1 MPYVQYLMLYVIN
14 SLGKKSNKNY
24 AVSFLKTY
32 LQDLLRRKDLLIYLV
47 KSGLKAEHRNSYLG
61 YFWWLLDPLLSAAV
75 YYFLIVLVLGRGGP
89 DYPVYLITGLIL
101 WRWMSSSIN
110 SSANSILRYSSI
122 INQVY
127 LPKSIFPLSFSITQ
141 FINFLF
147 GLVVI
152 FIFLIIFGVPPSWN
166 MLYLSLILFVVFTFV
181 LAIGLILGFFTIF
194 IRDIENI
201 LTHIIRVF
209 FYGSPIIWQDRE
221 IPEKYQFIVDFNP
234 IAKIV
239 TSFRNIMMYQKPPN
253 LTDLAII
260 FVISVIVI
268 VFMLFYYYKN
278 EHKIIKARLVGF
290 LRLRQ
295 PALRPLGRRGHRARW
310 NGLGAR
316 LPAAAGPADDSR
328 VPHRRAHRL
337 LQSHPVPARR
347 AVLPAAQAQSD
358 PARAARSRC
367 GRLPARER
375 RPELRRRGAQALG
388 LPRRR
393 PDHLSAG
400 PGLGAHAGGGGP
412 HLPHLDRLRGRL
424 GADRGSR
431 RARTRPAAAPGPR
444 EPEADR
450 AGGGP
455 PRLHQGD
462 PPSAQGLGR
471 AAAR

>member
-1 MPYVQYLMLYVIN
+1 M
-14 SLGKKSNKNY
+14 
-24 AVSFLKTY
+24 SFLKTY

-166 MLYLSLILFVVFTFV
+166 MLYLPVILFVVFTFV

-221 IPEKYQFIVDFNP
+221 IPEEYQFIVDFNP

-239 TSFRNIMMYQKPPN
+239 NSFRNIMMYQEPPN
-253 LTDLAII
+253 LVELTVI

-278 EHKIIKARLVGF
+278 EHKIIKAL
-290 LRLRQ
+290 
-295 PALRPLGRRGHRARW
+295 
-310 NGLGAR
+310 
-316 LPAAAGPADDSR
+316 
-328 VPHRRAHRL
+328 
-337 LQSHPVPARR
+337 
-347 AVLPAAQAQSD
+347 
-358 PARAARSRC
+358 
-367 GRLPARER
+367 
-375 RPELRRRGAQALG
+375 
-388 LPRRR
+388 
-393 PDHLSAG
+393 
-400 PGLGAHAGGGGP
+400 
-412 HLPHLDRLRGRL
+412 
-424 GADRGSR
+424 
-431 RARTRPAAAPGPR
+431 
-444 EPEADR
+444 
-450 AGGGP
+450 
-455 PRLHQGD
+455 
-462 PPSAQGLGR
+462 
-471 AAAR
+471 